1 MTAAP
6 PLLEAGPGGVEKDL
20 AAAHAL
26 VSAFDTDQGGP
37 GAADPHTE
45 FAALRRTGAVHRS
58 TLERVFTGEDLP
70 GTTGTPV
77 WHVVSFAAADR
88 VLRDEHTFSSSAYA
102 DSMGQ
107 VVGRSFLEMD
117 GGEHRAWRTVLNRGF
132 HRQAAAGWQTRL
144 RADVQS
150 RLTAMAGRGGGDL
163 VGELAFPVA
172 LTTIAGI
179 IGFPPGTRIG
189 TLYTWAVGLLDDTDG
204 KIATAVTE
212 WLGTPSAW
220 SADSVVGRLL
230 RCEDPAIGSHPAALL
245 PAVRLLLSTG
255 TEPPF
260 RALAT
265 LMYAVLHDPTVLE
278 AVRVNASLT
287 PALVQECW
295 RWECPLTW
303 VLRRCTADTEL
314 CGVRLRA
321 GDSVCVNLASA
332 NRDESRWAA
341 ADRFDPHRRPLPHLA
356 VGSGPHLCLGRHL
369 AALEAEEIL
378 AGLLRVV
385 EPTPTRPSGPALDT
399 DGVSGRGFRSPR
411 RLTLRF

>member
-1 MTAAP
+1 MTAVP
-6 PLLEAGPGGVEKDL
+6 PLLEAGPGGVEEDL
-20 AAAHAL
+20 ASAHAL
-26 VSAFDTDQGGP
+26 VSAFDSDQGGP
-37 GAADPHTE
+37 GGGDPHRE

-58 TLERVFTGEDLP
+58 TLERIFTGADLS

-107 VVGRSFLEMD
+107 VVGRSFLEID
-117 GGEHRAWRTVLNRGF
+117 GGEHRAWRNVLNRGF
-132 HRQAAAGWQTRL
+132 HRQAVASWQARL
-144 RADVQS
+144 RADALS
-150 RLTAMAGRGGGDL
+150 RLTAMADRGGGDL
-163 VGELAFPVA
+163 VGEVAFPVA

-179 IGFPPGTRIG
+179 IGFPLGTRIG

-204 KIATAVTE
+204 KIATAVAE
-212 WLGTPSAW
+212 WLGTPSTW
-220 SADSVVGRLL
+220 PADSVVGRLL
-230 RCEDPAIGSHPAALL
+230 RCDDPAIGTGSALL

-255 TEPPF
+255 TEPPY

-265 LMYAVLHDPTVLE
+265 LMYAVLHDPAVLE
-278 AVRVNASLT
+278 AVRVDVSIS

-303 VLRRCTADTEL
+303 VLRRCTTDTEL

-332 NRDESRWAA
+332 NRDGSRWPD
-341 ADRFDPHRRPLPHLA
+341 ADRFNPHRRPLPHLA

-378 AGLLRVV
+378 GGLLQV
-385 EPTPTRPSGPALDT
+385 TAGRPSGPVLDT
-399 DGVSGRGFRSPR
+399 DGVSGRGFRSPL